1 MTQTRR
7 AHDPQTSTE
16 PRSLEAT
23 DRRTS
28 GTNEQYVT
36 ERSNQTSTYCSQIA
50 HAHSR

>member
-28 GTNEQYVT
+28 GTNTSPGGQKRT
-36 ERSNQTSTYCSQIA
+36 GPLAARGERA
-50 HAHSR
+50 